1 MYHSGGEPIEDM
13 DSFTYLGSI
22 VSKTGGK
29 DKDVKAKIQKACNTF
44 LMIKNIWKSGN
55 IRLQT
60 KLRLFNSN
68 VHVTSVLPYGLETW
82 KTNKYTIIKVQT
94 FVNKCPRWILG
105 ISGSIKLPI
114 WNCGK
119 DHNKN
124 Q

>member
-13 DSFTYLGSI
+13 DSFTYLGSK

-44 LMIKNIWKSGN
+44 QIIKNTWKSGN

-68 VHVTSVLPYGLETW
+68 VHVRSVLPYGLETW
-82 KTNKYTIIKVQT
+82 KTNKYTKIKVQT

-105 ISGSIKLPI
+105 IRWIDKVTNMELWRRS
-114 WNCGK
+114 
-119 DHNKN
+119 
-124 Q
+124 